1 MAEHRKQSIVQVES
15 RGDDVLRVMDTNIR
29 KMSVFNPELAGQN
42 DAARN
47 AAQREHNMTV
57 KEALRLWPKA
67 VAFSLIFSTAIIME
81 GYDTALLGSFYG
93 FKP

>member
-1 MAEHRKQSIVQVES
+1 MADARKSSIVQVES
-15 RGDDVLRVMDTNIR
+15 RNDNVLRVLDTNVR

-42 DAARN
+42 DAARR
-47 AAQREHNMTV
+47 AADREHDMTV
-57 KEALRLWPKA
+57 KESLRLWPKA
-67 VAFSLIFSTAIIME
+67 IVFSLIFSTAVIME